1 VTARRTA
8 DTKEAVDAFMKAL
21 QHPHKRAIEAVR
33 RIVRG
38 AAPGIH
44 EGVKWKAPSFRT
56 KEYFATTNL
65 REKSGIGLILHLGAK
80 VRAMPAGGIAIR
92 DPAGLLCWLAKDRA
106 MIVFKDAADVARHED
121 DLAALIRQWI
131 AHV

>member
-1 VTARRTA
+1 MKAAA

-21 QHPHKRAIEAVR
+21 EHPHKRAIEAIR

-38 AAPGIH
+38 AAPDIH

-65 REKSGIGLILHLGAK
+65 REKSGIGLDLHLGAK
-80 VRAMPAGGIAIR
+80 VRAIPAGGIAIR
-92 DPAGLLCWLAKDRA
+92 DPAGLLRWLAKDRA